1 MWCPSVSLSVWA
13 NAWLAGSAA
22 PDDVLDALSA
32 WAPKHSVTA
41 YDAVAADRTGLP
53 WPDVIDAGV
62 VSLLQTVRTAVR
74 RGDRPAPGYSAIGV
88 VLPIPGDVRG
98 LPPGT
103 QFQEDAIIA
112 GEALIVYGPKSE
124 AIGLVPEFEYDD
136 SDPTNGDP
144 TNGDPTDH
152 DQGTEPCA
160 LTWTVYSLPSNPIPD
175 PMDLGEAEY
184 ALKSAVRSAAEA
196 LGALQLRS
204 AGGVDDPRGLVEQ
217 VLEVNRHH
225 RTPDNAPTR
234 ALQVLENA
242 AHVDAIITVSSGLMP
257 IGTQSSSEAQIAT
270 DALRPLESVVRSAR
284 IAAVNTILRSAWQG

>member
-74 RGDRPAPGYSAIGV
+74 RGDRPSPGHSAIGV
-88 VLPIPGDVRG
+88 ALPIPGDVRG

-103 QFQEDAIIA
+103 QFQNDAIAA
-112 GEALIVYGPKSE
+112 GEALIVYGPESE
-124 AIGLVPEFEYDD
+124 AIGLVPEFEYDNEC
-136 SDPTNGDP
+136 DPVD
-144 TNGDPTDH
+144 D
-152 DQGTEPCA
+152 DQGTEPCGLA
-160 LTWTVYSLPSNPIPD
+160 WTVYSLPTNPTPD

-196 LGALQLRS
+196 LGALQLGS
-204 AGGVDDPRGLVEQ
+204 AGGIDDPRGLVEQ
-217 VLEVNRHH
+217 VLEANRHH

-257 IGTQSSSEAQIAT
+257 IGTQSSSEAQIAS
-270 DALRPLESVVRSAR
+270 DALRPLELVVRSAR
-284 IAAVNTILRSAWQG
+284 IAAVNTILRSAWHA

>member
-41 YDAVAADRTGLP
+41 YDSAAAGRAGLP

-74 RGDRPAPGYSAIGV
+74 RGDRPAPGHSAIGV

-103 QFQEDAIIA
+103 QFQEDALTA
-112 GEALIVYGPKSE
+112 GEALIVYGPNSE
-124 AIGLVPEFEYDD
+124 AIGLVPEYEYDD
-136 SDPTNGDP
+136 ESELADE
-144 TNGDPTDH
+144 
-152 DQGTEPCA
+152 DQCTEPCA
-160 LTWTVYSLPSNPIPD
+160 LAWTAYSLPANPPPD
-175 PMDLGEAEY
+175 QMELGEAEY

-196 LGALQLRS
+196 LGALQLGS

-217 VLEVNRHH
+217 ILEANRHH

-257 IGTQSSSEAQIAT
+257 IGTQSSSEAQIAS

-284 IAAVNTILRSAWQG
+284 IAAVNTILRSAWQV

>member
-41 YDAVAADRTGLP
+41 YDAAAAARTGLP

-74 RGDRPAPGYSAIGV
+74 FGDRPSPGHSAIGV

-98 LPPGT
+98 LRAGT
-103 QFQEDAIIA
+103 RFQDDAIAA
-112 GEALIVYGPKSE
+112 GEALIVYGPRSE
-124 AIGLVPEFEYDD
+124 AIGLIPEFEYDEVD
-136 SDPTNGDP
+136 DLD
-144 TNGDPTDH
+144 DD
-152 DQGTEPCA
+152 DRATEPCA
-160 LTWTVYSLPSNPIPD
+160 LAWTAYSLPANPTIEQ
-175 PMDLGEAEY
+175 MDLGEAEY
-184 ALKSAVRSAAEA
+184 SLKSAVRSAAEA
-196 LGALQLRS
+196 LGALQLGS

-217 VLEVNRHH
+217 VLEANRHH
-225 RTPDNAPTR
+225 RSPDNAPTR

-242 AHVDAIITVSSGLMP
+242 AHVDAIITVSAGLMP
-257 IGTQSSSEAQIAT
+257 IGTQSSSEAQIAS

-284 IAAVNTILRSAWQG
+284 MAAVNSILRSAWQG

>member
-136 SDPTNGDP
+136 DSDP

-160 LTWTVYSLPSNPIPD
+160 LTWTVYSLPSNSIPD

-196 LGALQLRS
+196 LGALQLGS